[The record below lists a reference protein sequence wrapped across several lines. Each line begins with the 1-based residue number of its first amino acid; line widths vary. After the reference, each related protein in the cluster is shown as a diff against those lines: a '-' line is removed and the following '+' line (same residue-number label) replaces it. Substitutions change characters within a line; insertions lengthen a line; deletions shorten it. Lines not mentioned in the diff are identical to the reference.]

1 MAEFPSAEWVQA
13 VKEKLNGDER
23 YAQTARNWEGD
34 MRFIIEPGEQGGEP
48 IWIYIDLWHGKC
60 RQAYIEEI
68 ATTTL
73 KPAFT
78 LRASRENFERVLNGE
93 LDAMQ
98 AMLTRKLGVQ
108 GNMATLMRN
117 VPTVL
122 EFVRCCREVTDGA
135 SGRGG

>member
-1 MAEFPSAEWVQA
+1 MAHFPSAEWVQA
-13 VKEKLNGDER
+13 VADKLNRDQR

-34 MRFIIEPGEQGGEP
+34 MRFIIEPGASTPEP
-48 IWIYIDLWHGKC
+48 IWIYIDLWHGQC
-60 RQAYIEEI
+60 RGAHIEQI
-68 ATTTL
+68 SSTTL

-78 LRASRENFERVLNGE
+78 LKASYENFVRVLNGE

-108 GNMATLMRN
+108 GNMAILMRN

-122 EFVRCCREVTDGA
+122 EFVRCCREVTDGV
-135 SGRGG
+135 G